1 MVRSISLSFF
11 YLFTLTNKTKKTG
24 TCTLNSGDTSPVVDN
39 VVNFTITTSLSS
51 PLSLSCSLEDESGM
65 SITYDTSISSDL
77 VKVDVVVPVLTDA
90 FFLNVSDPHPIN
102 SELYL
107 GVIFDAFESGIT
119 GLCALEIRTQNVL
132 EQTLS
137 LIIQENQNNEVAATT
152 ENGESV
158 YYFLRHVVRTN
169 DTSIGSNE
177 HVFLN
182 CT

>member
-1 MVRSISLSFF
+1 
-11 YLFTLTNKTKKTG
+11 
-24 TCTLNSGDTSPVVDN
+24 
-39 VVNFTITTSLSS
+39 
-51 PLSLSCSLEDESGM
+51 M

-169 DTSIGSNE
+169 DTSIGSNQN
-177 HVFLN
+177 VFLN